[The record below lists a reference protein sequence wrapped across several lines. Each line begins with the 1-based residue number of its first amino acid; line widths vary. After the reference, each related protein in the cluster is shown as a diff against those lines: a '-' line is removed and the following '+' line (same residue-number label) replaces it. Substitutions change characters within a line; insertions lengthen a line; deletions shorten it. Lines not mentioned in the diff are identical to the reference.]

1 MVRNSYFLVETDR
14 WLHIRAMGHG
24 GAPYA
29 ERNQMFHEVLSCWR
43 PEPAVWTQPALV
55 ASLARK
61 AVDSAPTLDA
71 ATKEWF
77 RAASL
82 ADRLALVY
90 DQRNDPADRP
100 SAGRELVE
108 AWLLHRA
115 ATQEATTR
123 GKTLTWPAPQLAREA
138 GAAQRP
144 VLHEAV
150 AGRCPAAYVPL
161 LLTAGE
167 DLAAR
172 DAQGATALHWA
183 AAVRTDDEDHGSVA
197 QALLDAGA
205 DTEAGEKW
213 QGCTPLVIALC
224 LQNAP
229 VVRALMGAGAHASYR
244 QWRLI
249 RQIARELGWRE
260 VEEWQCR
267 REARSLAR
275 VLGQPKKNRPVVQLR
290 L

>member
-1 MVRNSYFLVETDR
+1 M
-14 WLHIRAMGHG
+14 
-24 GAPYA
+24 
-29 ERNQMFHEVLSCWR
+29 
-43 PEPAVWTQPALV
+43 V
-55 ASLARK
+55 ASLAAK
-61 AVDSAPTLDA
+61 AVPSTPSLDA
-71 ATKEWF
+71 ATKVRF
-77 RAASL
+77 RAASP
-82 ADRLALVY
+82 ADRLLSLY
-90 DQRNDPADRP
+90 DQRNDAAARP
-100 SAGRELVE
+100 GTGRELWRP
-108 AWLLHRA
+108 ACS
-115 ATQEATTR
+115 TR
-123 GKTLTWPAPQLAREA
+123 LPRRRWRPRGRTLAWPAPQLAREA

-167 DLAAR
+167 DVAAR

-183 AAVRTDDEDHGSVA
+183 AAVRTGDEDHGSVA

-205 DTEAGEKW
+205 DTEACEKW

-249 RQIARELGWRE
+249 RQIARELGWHE

-267 REARSLAR
+267 RVARRLGRVLAR
-275 VLGQPKKNRPVVQLR
+275 PAASGAGVRVR
-290 L
+290 M